1 MSPGTQQ
8 SLGVRKDMETSSSL
22 EPSEGASPAGC
33 ETLFGFPAF
42 TRVSFAQCQEDN
54 MCLVERR
61 EEWSCSLLRE
71 EIATLKEEIHVQGF
85 SSVCFIPHH
94 RLVTSL

>member
-1 MSPGTQQ
+1 MHLSGIQKTD
-8 SLGVRKDMETSSSL
+8 GEYL

-71 EIATLKEEIHVQGF
+71 EIATLKEEISPKVSALCV
-85 SSVCFIPHH
+85 SS
-94 RLVTSL
+94 LVTV